1 MAAAV
6 KAIRKK
12 RVRERREREEYGD
25 EGPPMPI
32 ERRKPTASFKARAR
46 RERLDHFPVVEGF
59 GRISPILGKIRWK
72 QAEVCAM
79 YNTPAV
85 TWSVASVIIGNF
97 LAIIVEKEI
106 DPYDEQRFPGVWTW
120 IDDISNSIFV
130 LELIM
135 NFYGSGTR
143 RFWTSGWNIFD
154 FIVVLVG
161 FLTLIRVSRR
171 PAILA
176 LPSLRNACGALVPT
190 AR

>member
-12 RVRERREREEYGD
+12 HKRE
-25 EGPPMPI
+25 
-32 ERRKPTASFKARAR
+32 KAR
-46 RERLDHFPVVEGF
+46 REGAEEYDDEPPSRSFVQRQRITTRQQRIEAIRATWPVVEGF
-59 GRISPILGKIRWK
+59 GRISPIFGRIWWK
-72 QAEVCAM
+72 QAEVCAL

-106 DPYDEQRFPGVWTW
+106 DPFEQQRFPHVWTW
-120 IDDISNSIFV
+120 IDDISNAIFV
-130 LELIM
+130 LELVM

-161 FLTLIRVSRR
+161 FLTLIRVS
-171 PAILA
+171 
-176 LPSLRNACGALVPT
+176 PT
-190 AR
+190 HVHLQ